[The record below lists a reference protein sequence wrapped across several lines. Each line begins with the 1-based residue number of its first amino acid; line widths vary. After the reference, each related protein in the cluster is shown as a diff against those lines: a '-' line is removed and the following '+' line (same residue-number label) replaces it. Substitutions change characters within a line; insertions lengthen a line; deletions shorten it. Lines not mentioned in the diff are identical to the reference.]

1 MGINMCSK
9 KIRNLILCLSLALSL
24 HAEENTAQENTT
36 EENMIEENTPKD
48 VPILLEEKRTQ
59 TLELNEEKK
68 EVAKRV
74 DEKSLLEEIHKK
86 KRQLYMLK
94 GELHE
99 KNESILFQRM
109 AKNKSGFFIGVIL
122 GDIGVSAHSNARSYE
137 SFEPL
142 NNIQASPLLYGLRSG
157 YQKYFANGISALRF
171 YGEYLGGAMKGF
183 KSDSLA
189 SYQTASLNIDL
200 LMDKPIDKEKRFA
213 LGIFGGVGVGWNGM
227 YQNLKEIKGYSQP
240 NAFGLVL
247 NLGVSMTLNLK
258 HRFELAL
265 KMPPLKETSQTFL
278 YYFKSTNIY
287 YISYNYLL

>member
-1 MGINMCSK
+1 MCSK
-9 KIRNLILCLSLALSL
+9 KIRNFILCFGFILSL

-36 EENMIEENTPKD
+36 EENLIKENPPKD
-48 VPILLEEKRTQ
+48 APILLEEKRAQ
-59 TLELNEEKK
+59 TLEFEENKEAKK
-68 EVAKRV
+68 NI

-99 KNESILFQRM
+99 KNESLLFQQM

-122 GDIGVSAHSNARSYE
+122 GDIGVSAHPYE
-137 SFEPL
+137 KFEPL
-142 NNIQASPLLYGLRSG
+142 SNIQASPLLYGLRSG

-227 YQNLKEIKGYSQP
+227 YQNLKEVKGYSQP

>member
-1 MGINMCSK
+1 MCSK
-9 KIRNLILCLSLALSL
+9 KIRNLILCFGFILSL

-36 EENMIEENTPKD
+36 EENLIKENTPKD
-48 VPILLEEKRTQ
+48 APILLEEKRAQ
-59 TLELNEEKK
+59 TLEFEENK
-68 EVAKRV
+68 EVKKNI

-122 GDIGVSAHSNARSYE
+122 GDIGINANPYE
-137 SFEPL
+137 KFEL
-142 NNIQASPLLYGLRSG
+142 LSNIQASPLLYGLRSG

-213 LGIFGGVGVGWNGM
+213 LGIFGGIGVGWNGM
-227 YQNLKEIKGYSQP
+227 YQNLKEVKGYSQP

>member
-9 KIRNLILCLSLALSL
+9 KIRNLILCFGFMLGL

-36 EENMIEENTPKD
+36 EENVIKENPPKD
-48 VPILLEEKRTQ
+48 APILLEEKRAQ
-59 TLELNEEKK
+59 TLEFEEK
-68 EVAKRV
+68 EAKKNI
-74 DEKSLLEEIHKK
+74 DKKSLLEEIHKK

-122 GDIGVSAHSNARSYE
+122 GDIGINAHPYE
-137 SFEPL
+137 KFEL
-142 NNIQASPLLYGLRSG
+142 LSNIQASPLLYGLRSG

>member
-1 MGINMCSK
+1 MCSK
-9 KIRNLILCLSLALSL
+9 KIRNLILCFGFMLGL
-24 HAEENTAQENTT
+24 HAEENTAQESMT
-36 EENMIEENTPKD
+36 EENTPKD
-48 VPILLEEKRTQ
+48 APILLEEKRAQ
-59 TLELNEEKK
+59 TLEFEEEKGT
-68 EVAKRV
+68 AKKI

-99 KNESILFQRM
+99 KNESLLFQQM
-109 AKNKSGFFIGVIL
+109 AKSKSGFFIGVIL
-122 GDIGVSAHSNARSYE
+122 GDIGVSAHSYE
-137 SFEPL
+137 KFEPL
-142 NNIQASPLLYGLRSG
+142 SNIQASPLLYGLRSG

-171 YGEYLGGAMKGF
+171 YGEYLGGAMRGF

-227 YQNLKEIKGYSQP
+227 YQNLKEVKGYSQP

>member
-1 MGINMCSK
+1 MCSK
-9 KIRNLILCLSLALSL
+9 KIRNFILCFGFILSL

-48 VPILLEEKRTQ
+48 APILLEEKRAQ
-59 TLELNEEKK
+59 TLEFEENK
-68 EVAKRV
+68 EVKKNI

-99 KNESILFQRM
+99 KNESLLFQQM

-122 GDIGVSAHSNARSYE
+122 GDIGINAHPYE
-137 SFEPL
+137 KFEPL
-142 NNIQASPLLYGLRSG
+142 SNIQASPLLYGLRSG

>member
-1 MGINMCSK
+1 MCSK
-9 KIRNLILCLSLALSL
+9 KIRNLILCFGFMLSLR
-24 HAEENTAQENTT
+24 AEENTAQENMT
-36 EENMIEENTPKD
+36 EENTPKD
-48 VPILLEEKRTQ
+48 APILLEEKRAQ
-59 TLELNEEKK
+59 TLEFEENKEAKK
-68 EVAKRV
+68 KI

-99 KNESILFQRM
+99 KNESLLFQQM

-122 GDIGVSAHSNARSYE
+122 GDIGVSAHSYE
-137 SFEPL
+137 KFEPL
-142 NNIQASPLLYGLRSG
+142 SNIQASPLLYGLRSG

>member
-1 MGINMCSK
+1 MCSK
-9 KIRNLILCLSLALSL
+9 KIRNLILCFGFILSL

-36 EENMIEENTPKD
+36 EENLIKENTPKD
-48 VPILLEEKRTQ
+48 APILLEEKRAQ
-59 TLELNEEKK
+59 TLEFEEEKGT
-68 EVAKRV
+68 AKKI

-99 KNESILFQRM
+99 KNESILFQQM

-122 GDIGVSAHSNARSYE
+122 GDIGINAHSYE
-137 SFEPL
+137 KFELL

-183 KSDSLA
+183 KNDSLA

-227 YQNLKEIKGYSQP
+227 YQNLKEVKGYSQP

>member
-9 KIRNLILCLSLALSL
+9 KIRILILCFGFILGLN
-24 HAEENTAQENTT
+24 AEENTAQENMT
-36 EENMIEENTPKD
+36 EENTPKD
-48 VPILLEEKRTQ
+48 APVLLEEKRAQ
-59 TLELNEEKK
+59 TLEFEENKEAKK
-68 EVAKRV
+68 KI

-122 GDIGVSAHSNARSYE
+122 GDIGINAHSYE
-137 SFEPL
+137 KFELL

-183 KSDSLA
+183 KNDSLA

-227 YQNLKEIKGYSQP
+227 YQNLKEVKGYSQP

>member
-1 MGINMCSK
+1 MCSK
-9 KIRNLILCLSLALSL
+9 KIRNLILCFGFMLGLR
-24 HAEENTAQENTT
+24 AEENTAQENMT
-36 EENMIEENTPKD
+36 EENTPKD
-48 VPILLEEKRTQ
+48 APILLEEKRAQ
-59 TLELNEEKK
+59 TLEFEEKK
-68 EVAKRV
+68 EAKKNI

-122 GDIGVSAHSNARSYE
+122 GDIGINAHPYE
-137 SFEPL
+137 KFELL

-183 KSDSLA
+183 RSDSLA

>member
-1 MGINMCSK
+1 MCSK
-9 KIRNLILCLSLALSL
+9 KIRNLILCFGFILGL

-36 EENMIEENTPKD
+36 EENPPKD
-48 VPILLEEKRTQ
+48 APILLEEKRAQ
-59 TLELNEEKK
+59 TLEFEENKEAKK
-68 EVAKRV
+68 NI

-99 KNESILFQRM
+99 KNESLLFQQM

-122 GDIGVSAHSNARSYE
+122 GDIGVSAHSYE
-137 SFEPL
+137 KFEPL
-142 NNIQASPLLYGLRSG
+142 SNIQASPLLYGLRSG

-227 YQNLKEIKGYSQP
+227 YQNLKEIRGYSQP

>member
-1 MGINMCSK
+1 MCSK
-9 KIRNLILCLSLALSL
+9 KIRNFILCFGFILSL

-36 EENMIEENTPKD
+36 EENLIKENTPKD
-48 VPILLEEKRTQ
+48 APILLEEKRTQ
-59 TLELNEEKK
+59 TLEFEENKEAKK
-68 EVAKRV
+68 NI

-99 KNESILFQRM
+99 KNEAILFQQM
-109 AKNKSGFFIGVIL
+109 AKSKSGFFIGVIL
-122 GDIGVSAHSNARSYE
+122 GDIGVSAHSYE
-137 SFEPL
+137 KFEL
-142 NNIQASPLLYGLRSG
+142 LSNIQASPLLYGLRSG

-183 KSDSLA
+183 KSDSLV

>member
-1 MGINMCSK
+1 MCSK
-9 KIRNLILCLSLALSL
+9 KIRNLILCFGFILSLC
-24 HAEENTAQENTT
+24 AEENTTKESMTETNTT
-36 EENMIEENTPKD
+36 EENTPKD
-48 VPILLEEKRTQ
+48 APILLEEKRTR
-59 TLELNEEKK
+59 TLEFKEEKGI
-68 EVAKRV
+68 AKKI

-99 KNESILFQRM
+99 KNESILFQQM

-122 GDIGVSAHSNARSYE
+122 GDIGINAHSYE
-137 SFEPL
+137 KFELL
-142 NNIQASPLLYGLRSG
+142 NNVQASPLLYGLRSG

>member
-1 MGINMCSK
+1 MCSK
-9 KIRNLILCLSLALSL
+9 KIRNLILCFGFILSL
-24 HAEENTAQENTT
+24 HAEENTAQENMT
-36 EENMIEENTPKD
+36 EENTPKD
-48 VPILLEEKRTQ
+48 APILLEEKHSQ
-59 TLELNEEKK
+59 TLKLEEEK
-68 EVAKRV
+68 EAKKNI

-122 GDIGVSAHSNARSYE
+122 GDIGINAHSYE
-137 SFEPL
+137 KFELL

>member
-1 MGINMCSK
+1 MCSK
-9 KIRNLILCLSLALSL
+9 KIRNLILCLSLVLSL
-24 HAEENTAQENTT
+24 HAEENTENMT
-36 EENMIEENTPKD
+36 EENISKD
-48 VPILLEEKRTQ
+48 TPILLEEKCAQ

-68 EVAKRV
+68 EVAKSV

-99 KNESILFQRM
+99 KNEAILFQQM
-109 AKNKSGFFIGVIL
+109 AKTKSGFFIGVIL
-122 GDIGVSAHSNARSYE
+122 GDIGINAHPYE
-137 SFEPL
+137 KFEL
-142 NNIQASPLLYGLRSG
+142 LSGIQASPLLYGLRSG
-157 YQKYFANGISALRF
+157 YQKYFANGISGLRF

>member
-1 MGINMCSK
+1 MCSK
-9 KIRNLILCLSLALSL
+9 KIRNLILCFGFILSL

-36 EENMIEENTPKD
+36 EENMIKENTPKD
-48 VPILLEEKRTQ
+48 APILLEEKRAQ
-59 TLELNEEKK
+59 TLEFKEEKGT
-68 EVAKRV
+68 AKKI

-99 KNESILFQRM
+99 KNEAILFQQM
-109 AKNKSGFFIGVIL
+109 AKSKSGFFIGVIL
-122 GDIGVSAHSNARSYE
+122 GDIGVSAHPYE
-137 SFEPL
+137 KFEFL
-142 NNIQASPLLYGLRSG
+142 SNIQASPLLYGLRSG

-227 YQNLKEIKGYSQP
+227 YQNLKEVKGYSQP

-265 KMPPLKETSQTFL
+265 KMPPLKEISQTFL

>member
-1 MGINMCSK
+1 MCSK
-9 KIRNLILCLSLALSL
+9 KIRNFILCFGFILSL
-24 HAEENTAQENTT
+24 HAEENTAQENMT
-36 EENMIEENTPKD
+36 EENLIKENTPKD
-48 VPILLEEKRTQ
+48 APILLEEKRTQ
-59 TLELNEEKK
+59 TLEFEEEKGT
-68 EVAKRV
+68 AKKI

-99 KNESILFQRM
+99 KNESLLFQQM

-122 GDIGVSAHSNARSYE
+122 GDIGINAHPYE
-137 SFEPL
+137 KFEL
-142 NNIQASPLLYGLRSG
+142 LSNIQASPLLYGLRSG

-227 YQNLKEIKGYSQP
+227 YQNLKEVKGYSQP

>member
-1 MGINMCSK
+1 MCSK
-9 KIRNLILCLSLALSL
+9 KIRNLILCFGFMLGL

-36 EENMIEENTPKD
+36 EENMIKENTSKD
-48 VPILLEEKRTQ
+48 APILLEEKRTQ

-68 EVAKRV
+68 EVAKSV

-99 KNESILFQRM
+99 KNESLLFQQM

-122 GDIGVSAHSNARSYE
+122 GDIGVSAHSYE
-137 SFEPL
+137 KFEL
-142 NNIQASPLLYGLRSG
+142 LSNIQASPLLYGLRSG

>member
-9 KIRNLILCLSLALSL
+9 KIRNLILCFGFMLGL
-24 HAEENTAQENTT
+24 HAEENTAQESMT
-36 EENMIEENTPKD
+36 EENMIKENTLKD
-48 VPILLEEKRTQ
+48 APILLEEKRAQ
-59 TLELNEEKK
+59 TLEFEENKEAKK
-68 EVAKRV
+68 KI

-99 KNESILFQRM
+99 KNESILFQQM

-122 GDIGVSAHSNARSYE
+122 GDIGVSAHSYE
-137 SFEPL
+137 KFELL

>member
-1 MGINMCSK
+1 MCSK
-9 KIRNLILCLSLALSL
+9 KIRNLILCFGFILSL
-24 HAEENTAQENTT
+24 HAEESMT
-36 EENMIEENTPKD
+36 EENMIKENTSKD
-48 VPILLEEKRTQ
+48 APILLEEKRAQ
-59 TLELNEEKK
+59 TLEFEENKEAKK
-68 EVAKRV
+68 NI

-109 AKNKSGFFIGVIL
+109 AKNKSGFFIGAIL
-122 GDIGVSAHSNARSYE
+122 GDIGVSAHSYKK
-137 SFEPL
+137 FEL
-142 NNIQASPLLYGLRSG
+142 LSNIQASPLLYGLRSG

-227 YQNLKEIKGYSQP
+227 YQNLKEVKGYSQP

>member
-1 MGINMCSK
+1 MCSK
-9 KIRNLILCLSLALSL
+9 KIRNLILCFGFMLGL
-24 HAEENTAQENTT
+24 HAEENTTQENMT
-36 EENMIEENTPKD
+36 EENMIKENTPKD
-48 VPILLEEKRTQ
+48 APILLEEKRAQ
-59 TLELNEEKK
+59 TLEFEENKEAKK
-68 EVAKRV
+68 NI

-122 GDIGVSAHSNARSYE
+122 GDIRVSAHSYE
-137 SFEPL
+137 KFEL
-142 NNIQASPLLYGLRSG
+142 LSNIQASPLLYGLRSG

>member
-1 MGINMCSK
+1 MCSK
-9 KIRNLILCLSLALSL
+9 KIRNLILCLSLVLSL
-24 HAEENTAQENTT
+24 HAEETTENMTEANTT
-36 EENMIEENTPKD
+36 EENISKD
-48 VPILLEEKRTQ
+48 APILLEEKRAQ

-68 EVAKRV
+68 EVAKSV

-99 KNESILFQRM
+99 KNEAILFQQM
-109 AKNKSGFFIGVIL
+109 AKTKSGFFIGVIL
-122 GDIGVSAHSNARSYE
+122 GDIGINAHPYE
-137 SFEPL
+137 KFEL
-142 NNIQASPLLYGLRSG
+142 LSGIQASPLLYGLRSG

>member
-1 MGINMCSK
+1 MCSK
-9 KIRNLILCLSLALSL
+9 KIRNLILCFGFMLGLS
-24 HAEENTAQENTT
+24 AEENTAQENMT
-36 EENMIEENTPKD
+36 EENTPKD
-48 VPILLEEKRTQ
+48 APILLEEKRAQ
-59 TLELNEEKK
+59 TLEFEENKEAKK
-68 EVAKRV
+68 NI

-99 KNESILFQRM
+99 KNESILFQQM
-109 AKNKSGFFIGVIL
+109 AKSKSGFFIGVIL
-122 GDIGVSAHSNARSYE
+122 GDIGVSAHSYE
-137 SFEPL
+137 KFEPL
-142 NNIQASPLLYGLRSG
+142 SNIQSSPLLYGLRSG

-227 YQNLKEIKGYSQP
+227 YQNLKEVKGYSQP

>member
-1 MGINMCSK
+1 MLG
-9 KIRNLILCLSLALSL
+9 L
-24 HAEENTAQENTT
+24 HAEESMT
-36 EENMIEENTPKD
+36 EENTPKD
-48 VPILLEEKRTQ
+48 APILLEEKRAQ
-59 TLELNEEKK
+59 TLEFEENK
-68 EVAKRV
+68 EVKKNI

-99 KNESILFQRM
+99 KNEAILFQQM

-122 GDIGVSAHSNARSYE
+122 GDIGVSAHPNARSYE

>member
-1 MGINMCSK
+1 MCSK
-9 KIRNLILCLSLALSL
+9 KIRNLILCFGFILGLR
-24 HAEENTAQENTT
+24 AEENTAQESMT
-36 EENMIEENTPKD
+36 EENTSRDAP
-48 VPILLEEKRTQ
+48 VLLEEKRAQ
-59 TLELNEEKK
+59 TLKLEEEK
-68 EVAKRV
+68 EAKKNM

-99 KNESILFQRM
+99 KNESILFQQM

-122 GDIGVSAHSNARSYE
+122 GDIGINAHPYE
-137 SFEPL
+137 KFELL

>member
-1 MGINMCSK
+1 MCSK
-9 KIRNLILCLSLALSL
+9 KIRNLILCFGFILSL
-24 HAEENTAQENTT
+24 HAEENTAQESMT
-36 EENMIEENTPKD
+36 EENTSRD
-48 VPILLEEKRTQ
+48 APILLEEKRAQ
-59 TLELNEEKK
+59 TLEFEENKEAKK
-68 EVAKRV
+68 NI

-99 KNESILFQRM
+99 KNESLLFQQM

-122 GDIGVSAHSNARSYE
+122 GDIGVSAHSYE
-137 SFEPL
+137 KFESL
-142 NNIQASPLLYGLRSG
+142 SNIQASPLLYGLRSG

-258 HRFELAL
+258 HRFELVL

>member
-1 MGINMCSK
+1 MCSK
-9 KIRNLILCLSLALSL
+9 KIRNLILCFGFILSL

-36 EENMIEENTPKD
+36 EENMIKENTLKD
-48 VPILLEEKRTQ
+48 APILLEEKRAQ
-59 TLELNEEKK
+59 TLEFEENK
-68 EVAKRV
+68 EVKKI

-99 KNESILFQRM
+99 KNESILFQQM

-122 GDIGVSAHSNARSYE
+122 GDIGVSAHPNARSYE
-137 SFEPL
+137 KFEL
-142 NNIQASPLLYGLRSG
+142 LSNIQASPLLYGLRSG

-227 YQNLKEIKGYSQP
+227 YQNLKEVKGYSQP

>member
-1 MGINMCSK
+1 MCSK
-9 KIRNLILCLSLALSL
+9 KIRNLILCFGFILSL
-24 HAEENTAQENTT
+24 HAEENIAQENTT
-36 EENMIEENTPKD
+36 EENLIKENPPKD
-48 VPILLEEKRTQ
+48 APILLEEKRAQ
-59 TLELNEEKK
+59 TLEFEENK
-68 EVAKRV
+68 EVKKNI

-99 KNESILFQRM
+99 KNESLLFQQM

-122 GDIGVSAHSNARSYE
+122 GDIGVSAHSYE

-227 YQNLKEIKGYSQP
+227 YQNLKEVKGYSQP

>member
-1 MGINMCSK
+1 MCSK
-9 KIRNLILCLSLALSL
+9 KIRNLILCFGFILSLR
-24 HAEENTAQENTT
+24 AEENTAQENMT
-36 EENMIEENTPKD
+36 EENTPKD
-48 VPILLEEKRTQ
+48 APILLEEKRAQ
-59 TLELNEEKK
+59 TLKLEEEK
-68 EVAKRV
+68 EAKKNM

-99 KNESILFQRM
+99 KNESILFQQM

-122 GDIGVSAHSNARSYE
+122 GDIGINAHPYE
-137 SFEPL
+137 KFELL

-183 KSDSLA
+183 RSDSLA

>member
-1 MGINMCSK
+1 MCSK
-9 KIRNLILCLSLALSL
+9 KIRNFILCFGFILGLN
-24 HAEENTAQENTT
+24 AEENTAQENMT
-36 EENMIEENTPKD
+36 EENTPKD
-48 VPILLEEKRTQ
+48 APILLEEKRAQ
-59 TLELNEEKK
+59 TLEFEENKEAKK
-68 EVAKRV
+68 KI

-99 KNESILFQRM
+99 KNEAVLFQQM

-122 GDIGVSAHSNARSYE
+122 GDIGVSAHSYE
-137 SFEPL
+137 KFEPL
-142 NNIQASPLLYGLRSG
+142 SNIQASPLLYGLRSG

>member
-1 MGINMCSK
+1 MCSK
-9 KIRNLILCLSLALSL
+9 KIRNFILCFGFILGLN
-24 HAEENTAQENTT
+24 AEENTAQENMT
-36 EENMIEENTPKD
+36 EENTPKD
-48 VPILLEEKRTQ
+48 APILLEEKHAQ
-59 TLELNEEKK
+59 TLEFEENKEATKK
-68 EVAKRV
+68 I

-122 GDIGVSAHSNARSYE
+122 GDIGINAHPYE
-137 SFEPL
+137 KFELL

>member
-1 MGINMCSK
+1 MCSK
-9 KIRNLILCLSLALSL
+9 KIRNFILCFGFMLGL

-36 EENMIEENTPKD
+36 EENPPKD
-48 VPILLEEKRTQ
+48 APILLEEKRAQ

-68 EVAKRV
+68 EVAKSV

-122 GDIGVSAHSNARSYE
+122 GDIGINAHPYE
-137 SFEPL
+137 KFEL
-142 NNIQASPLLYGLRSG
+142 LSNIQASPLLYGLRSG

-227 YQNLKEIKGYSQP
+227 YQNLKEVKGYSQP

>member
-1 MGINMCSK
+1 MCSK
-9 KIRNLILCLSLALSL
+9 KIRNFILCFGFILSL

-36 EENMIEENTPKD
+36 EENLIKENTPKD
-48 VPILLEEKRTQ
+48 APILLEEKRTQ
-59 TLELNEEKK
+59 TLEFEENK
-68 EVAKRV
+68 EVKKNI

-99 KNESILFQRM
+99 KNEAILFQQM

-122 GDIGVSAHSNARSYE
+122 GDIGINANPYE
-137 SFEPL
+137 KFEPL
-142 NNIQASPLLYGLRSG
+142 SNIQASPLLYGLRSG

>member
-1 MGINMCSK
+1 MCSK
-9 KIRNLILCLSLALSL
+9 KIRNLILCFGFMLGL
-24 HAEENTAQENTT
+24 HAEENTTQENMT
-36 EENMIEENTPKD
+36 EENTPKD
-48 VPILLEEKRTQ
+48 APILLEEKRAQ
-59 TLELNEEKK
+59 TLEFEENKEAKK
-68 EVAKRV
+68 NI

-122 GDIGVSAHSNARSYE
+122 GDIGVSAHSYE
-137 SFEPL
+137 KFEPL
-142 NNIQASPLLYGLRSG
+142 SNIQASPLLYGLRSG

>member
-1 MGINMCSK
+1 MLG
-9 KIRNLILCLSLALSL
+9 L

-36 EENMIEENTPKD
+36 EENMIKENTSKD
-48 VPILLEEKRTQ
+48 APILLEEKRAQ

-68 EVAKRV
+68 EVAKSV

-99 KNESILFQRM
+99 KNESLLFQQM

-122 GDIGVSAHSNARSYE
+122 GDIGVSAHSYE
-137 SFEPL
+137 KFEL
-142 NNIQASPLLYGLRSG
+142 LSNIQASPLLYGLRSG

-265 KMPPLKETSQTFL
+265 KMPPLKEASQTFL

>member
-1 MGINMCSK
+1 MLG
-9 KIRNLILCLSLALSL
+9 L
-24 HAEENTAQENTT
+24 HAEENTAQESMT
-36 EENMIEENTPKD
+36 EENMIKENTPKD
-48 VPILLEEKRTQ
+48 APILLEEKRAQ
-59 TLELNEEKK
+59 TLEFEENKEAKK
-68 EVAKRV
+68 KI
-74 DEKSLLEEIHKK
+74 DEKSLLEEIYKK

-99 KNESILFQRM
+99 KNEAILFQRM

-122 GDIGVSAHSNARSYE
+122 GDIGVSAHSYE
-137 SFEPL
+137 KFEPL
-142 NNIQASPLLYGLRSG
+142 SNIQASPLLYGLRSG

-227 YQNLKEIKGYSQP
+227 YQNLKEVKGYSQP

>member
-1 MGINMCSK
+1 MCSK
-9 KIRNLILCLSLALSL
+9 KIRNLILCFGFILSL
-24 HAEENTAQENTT
+24 HAEESMT
-36 EENMIEENTPKD
+36 EENTPKD
-48 VPILLEEKRTQ
+48 APILLEEKRAQ
-59 TLELNEEKK
+59 TLEFEENK
-68 EVAKRV
+68 EVKKNI

-99 KNESILFQRM
+99 KNESLLFQQM
-109 AKNKSGFFIGVIL
+109 AKSKSGFFIGVIL
-122 GDIGVSAHSNARSYE
+122 GDIGVSAHSYE
-137 SFEPL
+137 KFEL
-142 NNIQASPLLYGLRSG
+142 LSNIQASPLLYGLRSG

-227 YQNLKEIKGYSQP
+227 YQNLKEVKGYSQP

>member
-1 MGINMCSK
+1 MCSK
-9 KIRNLILCLSLALSL
+9 KIRNFILCFGFILSL

-36 EENMIEENTPKD
+36 EENLIKENTPKD
-48 VPILLEEKRTQ
+48 APILLEEKRAQ
-59 TLELNEEKK
+59 TLEFEENK
-68 EVAKRV
+68 EVKKNI

-99 KNESILFQRM
+99 KNESILFQQM

-122 GDIGVSAHSNARSYE
+122 GDIGVSTHSYE
-137 SFEPL
+137 KFEL
-142 NNIQASPLLYGLRSG
+142 LSNIQASPLLYGLRSG

>member
-1 MGINMCSK
+1 MLG
-9 KIRNLILCLSLALSL
+9 L
-24 HAEENTAQENTT
+24 HAEENTTQESMT
-36 EENMIEENTPKD
+36 EENTPKD
-48 VPILLEEKRTQ
+48 APILLEEKRAQ
-59 TLELNEEKK
+59 TLEFEEEKGT
-68 EVAKRV
+68 AKKI

-99 KNESILFQRM
+99 KNESLLFQRM

-137 SFEPL
+137 KFEL
-142 NNIQASPLLYGLRSG
+142 LSNIQASPLLYGLRSG

>member
-1 MGINMCSK
+1 MCSK
-9 KIRNLILCLSLALSL
+9 KIRNLILCFGFILSL
-24 HAEENTAQENTT
+24 HAEESMT

-48 VPILLEEKRTQ
+48 APILLEEKRAQ
-59 TLELNEEKK
+59 TLEFEENK
-68 EVAKRV
+68 EVKKNI

-122 GDIGVSAHSNARSYE
+122 GDIGINAHPYE
-137 SFEPL
+137 KFELL

-213 LGIFGGVGVGWNGM
+213 LGIFGGVGVGWNGI

>member
-1 MGINMCSK
+1 MCSK
-9 KIRNLILCLSLALSL
+9 KIRNFILCFGFILSL

-36 EENMIEENTPKD
+36 EENLIKENTPKD
-48 VPILLEEKRTQ
+48 APILLEEKRAQ
-59 TLELNEEKK
+59 TLEFEENK
-68 EVAKRV
+68 EVKKNI

-99 KNESILFQRM
+99 KNESLLFQQM

-122 GDIGVSAHSNARSYE
+122 GDIGVSAHPYE
-137 SFEPL
+137 KFEPL
-142 NNIQASPLLYGLRSG
+142 SNIQASPLLYGLRSG

-227 YQNLKEIKGYSQP
+227 YQNLKEVKGYSQP